1 MTPDGEPP
9 TPDEVPTRPDRNRG
23 GGPASPTLVAQLPVV
38 LVVGGTG
45 YFGTLLIREL
55 LEFTTGRIVI
65 GGRDLRRLRR
75 ARRRIDSR
83 VRERVSVEVVE
94 LNNVRSVDRAVAGA
108 AVAICAAGPFQTLPG
123 TLLSSCLAH
132 GVHYIDLADDR
143 DFVNRARRMVGDH
156 SPAGKLPVVCTGFST
171 IPALSGILAGILA
184 KKFDA
189 VESIETQLAPG
200 NRAPRS
206 RGTVASLL
214 SSVGRPFDIWREGSR
229 QTVIG
234 WSEPRAFDF
243 PPPVGTRT
251 GFLVNAPDY
260 DIFPETFGTQCVT
273 FRVGSELRFLN
284 GMVSGLAWL
293 TRRRVVSD
301 WPRWSGALYRAM
313 GSLGILGHDHGALG
327 VKVCGQRKGIRVAA
341 QACIVADHHGTRVP
355 VMPAVIMVEAL
366 LANRI
371 ATEGLMPVDSW
382 LTREQLELEC
392 NRRSLRLIVQ
402 DLQE

>member
-1 MTPDGEPP
+1 M
-9 TPDEVPTRPDRNRG
+9 PDEQDETRRRKRG
-23 GGPASPTLVAQLPVV
+23 NDPAPVADAGDPPVV

-55 LEFTTGRIVI
+55 LELTNARVVI

-75 ARRRIDSR
+75 ARRGIDSR
-83 VRERVSVEVVE
+83 ARERVSVEVVD
-94 LNNVRSVDRAVAGA
+94 LNDAKSVDRAVAGA
-108 AVAICAAGPFQTLPG
+108 SVAICAAGPFQTLPG

-132 GVHYIDLADDR
+132 RVHYIDLSDDR
-143 DFVNRARRMVGDH
+143 DFVRRARCMVEGY
-156 SPAGKLPVVCTGFST
+156 SPAGKLPVVCVGFSA
-171 IPALSGILAGILA
+171 IPALSGILARILVE
-184 KKFDA
+184 KFDA

-214 SSVGRPFDIWREGSR
+214 SSVGRPFDIWMEGSR
-229 QTVIG
+229 QTVVG
-234 WSEPRAFDF
+234 WSEPRTFDF

-260 DIFPETFGTQCVT
+260 DIFPETFGAQGVT
-273 FRVGSELRFLN
+273 FRAGSELRFLN
-284 GMVSGLAWL
+284 GIVSGLSWL
-293 TRRRVVSD
+293 ARHGVVSD
-301 WPRWSGALYRAM
+301 WSRWSGPLCLAM
-313 GSLGILGHDHGALG
+313 GGLGFLGHDYGALG
-327 VKVCGQRKGIRVAA
+327 VKVCGRRKGARAAA
-341 QACIVADHHGTRVP
+341 QACIVADHFGPRIP

-382 LTREQLELEC
+382 LTREQLEREC
-392 NRRSLRLIVQ
+392 NRRSFRLIVQ

>member
-1 MTPDGEPP
+1 M
-9 TPDEVPTRPDRNRG
+9 PDEQDGARRRMRG
-23 GGPASPTLVAQLPVV
+23 NDPAPAADGSDPPVV

-55 LEFTTGRIVI
+55 LEITNARVVI

-83 VRERVSVEVVE
+83 ARDRVSVEVVD
-94 LNNVRSVDRAVAGA
+94 LNDAKSVDRAVAGA
-108 AVAICAAGPFQTLPG
+108 SVAICAAGPFQTLPG

-143 DFVNRARRMVGDH
+143 DFVNRARRMVGAY
-156 SPAGKLPVVCTGFST
+156 SAAGKLPVVCTGFST

-184 KKFDA
+184 KKFDG

-214 SSVGRPFDIWREGSR
+214 SSVGRPFDIWRQGSR

-234 WSEPRAFDF
+234 WSEPRTFDF

-293 TRRRVVSD
+293 TRRGVVSD
-301 WPRWSGALYRAM
+301 WPRWSGALCRAM
-313 GSLGILGHDHGALG
+313 GSLGVLGHDHGALG
-327 VKVCGQRKGIRVAA
+327 VKVCGQRKGIPAAA
-341 QACIVADHHGTRVP
+341 QAFIVADHHGTRVP

-366 LANRI
+366 LANTI

>member
-1 MTPDGEPP
+1 M
-9 TPDEVPTRPDRNRG
+9 
-23 GGPASPTLVAQLPVV
+23 
-38 LVVGGTG
+38 
-45 YFGTLLIREL
+45 
-55 LEFTTGRIVI
+55 
-65 GGRDLRRLRR
+65 
-75 ARRRIDSR
+75 
-83 VRERVSVEVVE
+83 
-94 LNNVRSVDRAVAGA
+94 
-108 AVAICAAGPFQTLPG
+108 AICAAGPFQTLPA

-143 DFVNRARRMVGDH
+143 DFVNRARGMVGDH
-156 SPAGKLPVVCTGFST
+156 SPAGKLPVVCLGFST

-184 KKFDA
+184 KKFD
-189 VESIETQLAPG
+189 VIESIETQLAPG

-214 SSVGRPFDIWREGSR
+214 SSVGRSFDIWREGSR
-229 QTVIG
+229 KTIVG
-234 WSEPRAFDF
+234 WSEPRTFDF

-260 DIFPETFGTQCVT
+260 DIFPETFGAQCVT

-301 WPRWSGALYRAM
+301 WPRWSGALCRAM

-327 VKVCGQRKGIRVAA
+327 VKICGHRKGIRGVA

-392 NRRSLRLIVQ
+392 NRRSLRLVVQ